1 MRIRILLSTLIALI
15 SFQVTIAQNSEPR
28 AEINVVRLVTDAN
41 SHLNKIY
48 NQRVSG
54 HEKEQTQLQKAI
66 YAANNELFAIREQ
79 LTGSNLV
86 KADKLNSLQQQ
97 VTSLQNALTAVGEA
111 QTEGDILKAITD
123 VKTKAASLKK
133 AVKKIKKK

>member
-1 MRIRILLSTLIALI
+1 MKIRILLATLIALL
-15 SFQVTIAQNSEPR
+15 SLQVASAQNSEPR

-41 SHLNKIY
+41 SQLNKIY
-48 NQRVSG
+48 SQRVSG
-54 HEKEQTQLQKAI
+54 HEKEQAQLQKAI
-66 YAANNELFAIREQ
+66 YAANKELFAIREQ
-79 LTGSNLV
+79 FTGSNLV

-97 VTSLQNALTAVGEA
+97 VIYLQNALTAVNKA

-123 VKTKAASLKK
+123 VKTKAVSLKK